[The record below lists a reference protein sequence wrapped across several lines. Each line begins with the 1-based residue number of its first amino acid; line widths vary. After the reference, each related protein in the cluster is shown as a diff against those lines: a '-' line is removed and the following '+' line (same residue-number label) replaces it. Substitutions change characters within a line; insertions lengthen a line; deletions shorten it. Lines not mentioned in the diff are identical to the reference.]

1 MKLKCLIADDEPLAL
16 DVLENF
22 IKRTPDLELVA
33 RCENAMQALQTLK
46 EKQVDLLF
54 TDIEM
59 PEFNGIELVKSL
71 NTKPLIIFT
80 TAHPKYAVQG
90 FELDIVDYLL
100 KPIAFDRFVKSV
112 NKASELLNYKK
123 SESHG
128 KDDLDYIFIKS
139 EQKYI
144 KVNLSD
150 ILYIEAL
157 ADYVKVHIPEKRI
170 ITLQTMKNLEDKLP
184 SERFVRV
191 HRSFIIALDK
201 ISSISGNIIYI
212 GKDEVPVGKNFRD
225 EFFKIIQ
232 ENNLLG

>member
-1 MKLKCLIADDEPLAL
+1 MKLKCLIVDDEPLAL

-22 IKRTPDLELVA
+22 IKRIPDLELVG
-33 RCENAMQALQTLK
+33 RCENAMQAIQTLK

-80 TAHPKYAVQG
+80 TAHPEYAVQG
-90 FELDIVDYLL
+90 YELDIVDYLL

-112 NKASELLNYKK
+112 NKAGELMNFKK
-123 SESHG
+123 GEPHG
-128 KDDLDYIFIKS
+128 KDELDYIFIKS

-144 KVNLSD
+144 KVNFSD

-157 ADYVKVHIPEKRI
+157 ADYVKVHTPEKRI

-184 SERFVRV
+184 SEQFVRV

-201 ISSISGNIIYI
+201 INSISGNVIYMN
-212 GKDEVPVGKNFRD
+212 KDEVPIGKNFRE

-232 ENNLLG
+232 QNNLLS

>member
-1 MKLKCLIADDEPLAL
+1 MKLKCLIVDDEPLAL

-22 IKRTPDLELVA
+22 IKRTPDLELVG
-33 RCENAMQALQTLK
+33 RCENAMQAIQTLK

-80 TAHPKYAVQG
+80 TAHPEYAVQG
-90 FELDIVDYLL
+90 YELDIVDYLL

-112 NKASELLNYKK
+112 NKASELMNFKK
-123 SESHG
+123 GESHG
-128 KDDLDYIFIKS
+128 KDELDYIFIKS

-144 KVNLSD
+144 KVNFSD

-157 ADYVKVHIPEKRI
+157 ADYVKVHTPEKRI

-184 SERFVRV
+184 SEQFVRV

-201 ISSISGNIIYI
+201 INSISGNVIYMN
-212 GKDEVPVGKNFRD
+212 KDEVPIGKNFRE

-232 ENNLLG
+232 QNNLLS

>member
-1 MKLKCLIADDEPLAL
+1 MKLKCLIVDDEPLAL

-22 IKRTPDLELVA
+22 IKRTPDLELVG
-33 RCENAMQALQTLK
+33 RCENAMEAIQMLK

-80 TAHPKYAVQG
+80 TAHPEYAVQG
-90 FELDIVDYLL
+90 YELDIVDYLL

-112 NKASELLNYKK
+112 NKASELMNFKK
-123 SESHG
+123 GESHG
-128 KDDLDYIFIKS
+128 KDELDYIFIKS

-144 KVNLSD
+144 KVNFSD

-157 ADYVKVHIPEKRI
+157 ADYVKVHTPEKRI

-184 SERFVRV
+184 SEQFVRV

-201 ISSISGNIIYI
+201 INSISGNVIYMN
-212 GKDEVPVGKNFRD
+212 KDEVPIGKNFRE

-232 ENNLLG
+232 QNNLLS

>member
-22 IKRTPDLELVA
+22 IKRTPDLELVG
-33 RCENAMQALQTLK
+33 RCENAMQAIQTLK

-80 TAHPKYAVQG
+80 TAHPEYAVQG
-90 FELDIVDYLL
+90 YELDIVDYLL

-112 NKASELLNYKK
+112 NKASELMNFKK
-123 SESHG
+123 GESHV
-128 KDDLDYIFIKS
+128 KDELDYIFIKS

-144 KVNLSD
+144 KVNFSD

-157 ADYVKVHIPEKRI
+157 ADYVKVHTPEKRI

-184 SERFVRV
+184 SEQFVRV
-191 HRSFIIALDK
+191 HRSYIIALDK
-201 ISSISGNIIYI
+201 INSISGNVIYMN
-212 GKDEVPVGKNFRD
+212 KDEVPIGKNFRE

-232 ENNLLG
+232 QNNLLS

>member
-1 MKLKCLIADDEPLAL
+1 MKLKCLIVDDEPLAL

-22 IKRTPDLELVA
+22 IKRTPDLELVG
-33 RCENAMQALQTLK
+33 RCENAMQAIQTLK

-80 TAHPKYAVQG
+80 TAHPEYAVQG
-90 FELDIVDYLL
+90 YELDIVDYLL

-112 NKASELLNYKK
+112 NKASELMNFKK
-123 SESHG
+123 GESSG
-128 KDDLDYIFIKS
+128 KDQLDYIFIKS

-144 KVNLSD
+144 KVNFSD

-157 ADYVKVHIPEKRI
+157 ADYVKVHTPEKRI

-184 SERFVRV
+184 SEQFVRV

-201 ISSISGNIIYI
+201 INSISGNVIYMN
-212 GKDEVPVGKNFRD
+212 KDEVPIGKNFRE

-232 ENNLLG
+232 QNNLLS

>member
-1 MKLKCLIADDEPLAL
+1 
-16 DVLENF
+16 
-22 IKRTPDLELVA
+22 
-33 RCENAMQALQTLK
+33 MQAIQTLK

-80 TAHPKYAVQG
+80 TAHPEYAVQG
-90 FELDIVDYLL
+90 YELDIVDYLL

-112 NKASELLNYKK
+112 NKASELMNFKK
-123 SESHG
+123 GESHV
-128 KDDLDYIFIKS
+128 KDELDYIFIKS

-144 KVNLSD
+144 KVNFSD

-157 ADYVKVHIPEKRI
+157 ADYVKVHTPEKRI

-184 SERFVRV
+184 SRTVCKIAY
-191 HRSFIIALDK
+191 RSYIIALDK
-201 ISSISGNIIYI
+201 INSISGNVIYMN
-212 GKDEVPVGKNFRD
+212 KDEVPNP
-225 EFFKIIQ
+225 
-232 ENNLLG
+232 

>member
-1 MKLKCLIADDEPLAL
+1 MKLKCLIVDDEPLAL

-22 IKRTPDLELVA
+22 IKRTPDLELVG
-33 RCENAMQALQTLK
+33 RCENAMEAIQMLK

-80 TAHPKYAVQG
+80 TAHPEYAVQG
-90 FELDIVDYLL
+90 YELDIVDYLL

-112 NKASELLNYKK
+112 NKASELMNFKK
-123 SESHG
+123 GESHG
-128 KDDLDYIFIKS
+128 KDELDYIFIKS

-144 KVNLSD
+144 KVNFSD

-157 ADYVKVHIPEKRI
+157 ADYVKVHTPEKRI
-170 ITLQTMKNLEDKLP
+170 ITLQTMKNLEDELP
-184 SERFVRV
+184 SEQFVRV

-201 ISSISGNIIYI
+201 INSISGNVIYI
-212 GKDEVPVGKNFRD
+212 NKDEVPIGKNFRE

-232 ENNLLG
+232 QNNLLS